1 MHTDVLHWL
10 AAQLGPDADPV
21 DLAQRYERLGSARA
35 VADEMLHERIATLLA
50 EPLRVTV
57 NGVATIDHASNVA
70 ALERR
75 LGQLSSQTAPDDG
88 PVGAPEMILSV
99 PLVARPRR

>member
-1 MHTDVLHWL
+1 MHTAVLHWL
-10 AAQLGPDADPV
+10 AAQLGPDTDPD

-35 VADEMLHERIATLLA
+35 VVDEMLHERIAALLS

-57 NGVATIDHASNVA
+57 NGVATIDHSANVA

-75 LGQLSSQTAPDDG
+75 LAQIGIQPAPDDG
-88 PVGAPEMILSV
+88 LTGTPEVVMSILLV
-99 PLVARPRR
+99 PRSRR

>member
-10 AAQLGPDADPV
+10 TAQLGPDTDPA

-35 VADEMLHERIATLLA
+35 VADEVLHARIAALLA

-57 NGVATIDHASNVA
+57 NGVATIDHASNVT

-75 LGQLSSQTAPDDG
+75 LAQLATQSAPDDQPAG
-88 PVGAPEMILSV
+88 IPDT
-99 PLVARPRR
+99 LVAICLITRPRR

>member
-10 AAQLGPDADPV
+10 TAQLGPDTDPV

-35 VADEMLHERIATLLA
+35 VADEVLHARIAALLA

-75 LGQLSSQTAPDDG
+75 LAQLSSQTAPDDA
-88 PVGAPEMILSV
+88 PAGASEVILGV